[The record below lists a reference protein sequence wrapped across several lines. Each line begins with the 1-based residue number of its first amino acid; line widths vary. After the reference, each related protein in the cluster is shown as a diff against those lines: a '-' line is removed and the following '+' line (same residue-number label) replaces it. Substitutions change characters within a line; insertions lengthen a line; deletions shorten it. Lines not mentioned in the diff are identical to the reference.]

1 MRSKKSNS
9 TLSGIRQR
17 LAAFLEDERGETYVG
32 FTYMVITFAASFP
45 IGFAFVRIYEA
56 VCAAG
61 GAGNLIIGLF

>member
-1 MRSKKSNS
+1 MRSKKSIS
-9 TLSGIRQR
+9 SVSGVRQR